1 MAKRYR
7 FIGDG
12 AGVPGLPHELTEED
26 AHKLGVETLL
36 MEALKNGAYEEV
48 TPHTSLGAK
57 PPKASKAPAQESE

>member
-1 MAKRYR
+1 MGKRYR

-36 MEALKNGAYEEV
+36 MEALKNGAYEE
-48 TPHTSLGAK
+48 LK
-57 PPKASKAPAQESE
+57 PPKVPKASAQESE

>member
-1 MAKRYR
+1 MGKRYR

-26 AHKLGVETLL
+26 AHKLGIETLL

-48 TPHTSLGAK
+48 KS
-57 PPKASKAPAQESE
+57 PKGSKAPAQESE